1 MDAPIDNDNAPAYAV
16 GGSKQAI
23 GERLKATRHMSGLNQ
38 RDFASRLGT
47 SGAYISCVELGHSM
61 PGGRFLRSL
70 HREFDVNINWL
81 LTGLEQELPPRHGFH
96 VKVLI
101 GDYIRATE
109 RGKSLVMAVASFLV
123 ARRG

>member
-1 MDAPIDNDNAPAYAV
+1 MDAPIDNDNAPGYAV

-109 RGKSLVMAVASFLV
+109 RGKALVMAVASFLV